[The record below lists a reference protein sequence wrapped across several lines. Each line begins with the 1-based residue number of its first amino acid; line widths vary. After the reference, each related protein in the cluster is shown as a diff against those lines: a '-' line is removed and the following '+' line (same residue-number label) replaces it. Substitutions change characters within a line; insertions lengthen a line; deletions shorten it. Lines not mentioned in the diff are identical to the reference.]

1 MPTVNKPI
9 KRHDSLQSLS
19 REHHQG
25 LLLCWKIKTGLKK
38 NIDKSRINRY
48 CDYYYEVYLL
58 PHFEEEEKHIF
69 PVLGFDNEHVKQ
81 ALEEHKE
88 LKKLFAAIH
97 ADADAVLLEKIEEKL
112 ENHIRFEERVLFN
125 EIQEVATKADWDK
138 INKAHQHEAEQEC
151 WSDRFWA

>member
-1 MPTVNKPI
+1 MSTVNKPI

-38 NIDKSRINRY
+38 NIDKSRISRY
-48 CDYYYEVYLL
+48 CDHFYEVYLL
-58 PHFEEEEKHIF
+58 PHFEVEEKFIF
-69 PVLGFDNEHVKQ
+69 PILGFDNEHVKQ

-88 LKKLFAAIH
+88 LKKLFSKANAN
-97 ADADAVLLEKIEEKL
+97 ANLLENLEEKL

-125 EIQEVATKADWDK
+125 EIQEVATKVDWDK
-138 INKAHQHEAEQEC
+138 INKVQQREAEQEC
-151 WSDRFWA
+151 WGDRFWA